1 MADYNTK
8 GITTRPKLRPTGG
21 NFGLGSKPKSTPVA
35 EELDSSFFD
44 RVANWFS
51 DSGADLPNDDSNDSE
66 SGISVYDGPAFDIS
80 SSRNK
85 QKPVADDDALRE
97 VLDMPTS
104 LAYTPDE
111 AYEAKPEED
120 ADVVEELPEGE
131 PTGLMTKPKG
141 RPMAFAEAAED
152 SKPFSKD
159 KLIDSVFKAEGG
171 YSTDKDDA
179 GNYYNGKFIGT
190 NHGISA
196 PTLAKK
202 LGREPTVEEM
212 KDLTKSEAKQI
223 AGEEY
228 YDRFSIDLLP
238 KEVQEIVL
246 HATFMGE
253 SRGVRAMQN
262 LLGLTPDGIMGP
274 NTRAGMANAN
284 FTKEEFKDAY
294 LNELQFGTKGYSK
307 PSATWNKHGKGWTNR
322 YRKLAK

>member
-212 KDLTKSEAKQI
+212 KALTKSEAKQI

-274 NTRAGMANAN
+274 DTRAGMANAN